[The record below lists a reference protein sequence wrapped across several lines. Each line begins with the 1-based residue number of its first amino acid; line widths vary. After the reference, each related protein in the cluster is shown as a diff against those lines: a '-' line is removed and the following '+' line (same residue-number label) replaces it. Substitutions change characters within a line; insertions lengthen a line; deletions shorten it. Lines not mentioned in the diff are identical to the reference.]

1 MTESPR
7 FITLRARGQDVA
19 VDAASIRQIVPA
31 SGLIQVPLARAHVAG
46 VLPREGRA
54 IPVYRL
60 AALSPE
66 REVQARDEEGE
77 EGIEARQIVIFEHD
91 GALAG
96 FLVEGTDSVR
106 RGATTPAMVLDGRAM
121 LSAAGV
127 LEPARGDQAAQAA
140 EGES

>member
-7 FITLRARGQDVA
+7 LIALRARGQNVA

-31 SGLIQVPLARAHVAG
+31 SGLIQVPFARTHVAG
-46 VLPREGRA
+46 VLPRDGRA

-60 AALSPE
+60 AALSSE
-66 REVQARDEEGE
+66 GEILTGEEEGF
-77 EGIEARQIVIFEHD
+77 ADKLIVIFEHD

-96 FLVEGTDSVR
+96 FLVEGTDSLR
-106 RGATTPAMVLDGRAM
+106 GGATRPAMVLDGRAM

-127 LEPARGDQAAQAA
+127 LEPACGDQAAQAA